1 MNLNHLAIFH
11 AVANRSSISG
21 GAAELHISQS
31 AVSKQLGE
39 FERTLGVV
47 LFDRLP
53 RGVRLTEAG
62 RLLLGHANRL
72 FAIEAEAQRALG
84 DLQQLVRGR
93 IAIGASRTIGGYLLP
108 EVLATFRRRYPDV
121 ELSLQVENT
130 KAIESKLIGG
140 EIDIGFAEGI
150 VSSDYLD
157 YKVFA
162 QDELVLIAAPEHA
175 AVARAPLS
183 IAALAEQPLLMHE
196 IGSGTRAVTEM
207 ALSAKGLHV
216 RPAMTL
222 ASTEAIKRT
231 VATGVGLAFLSALTI
246 RTEQAAGQLT
256 VVPVRQL
263 RLQRPLYLVRVK
275 QTTPSP
281 SLTAFVSLLDEA
293 LPAPSLS

>member
-11 AVANRSSISG
+11 AVAHCSSVSG
-21 GAAELHISQS
+21 GAAQLHISQS
-31 AVSKQLGE
+31 AVSKQLSE
-39 FERTLGVV
+39 FERTLGVT

-72 FAIEAEAQRALG
+72 FAIEAEAARALG

-108 EVLATFRRRYPDV
+108 EMLAAFRRRYPDV

-162 QDELVLIAAPEHA
+162 QDELVLIAAPNHA

-281 SLTAFVSLLDEA
+281 SLAAFLGLLAET
-293 LPAPSLS
+293 LPAPPAT